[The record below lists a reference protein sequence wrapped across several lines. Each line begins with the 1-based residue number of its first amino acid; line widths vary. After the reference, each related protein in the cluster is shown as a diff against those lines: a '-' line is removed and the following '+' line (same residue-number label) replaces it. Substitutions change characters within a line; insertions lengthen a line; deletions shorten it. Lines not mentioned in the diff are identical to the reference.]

1 MKATFRDALI
11 SNLISLILIFILL
24 NIFDRSGETVRN
36 IIIVFIGFLL
46 LTGYDFIKI
55 RFINKDKK

>member
-24 NIFDRSGETVRN
+24 NIFDHSGETVRN
-36 IIIVFIGFLL
+36 IVIVFIGFLL